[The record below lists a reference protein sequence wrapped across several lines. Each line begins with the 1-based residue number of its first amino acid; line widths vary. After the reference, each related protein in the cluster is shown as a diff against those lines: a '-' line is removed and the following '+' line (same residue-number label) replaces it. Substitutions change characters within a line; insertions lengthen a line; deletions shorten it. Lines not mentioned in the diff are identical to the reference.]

1 MPGPRPFPPYQQ
13 QRWENEKDISVVC
26 NKGHGRREKRTLRVT
41 PILEKYLDWPGA
53 VPVFPIHRLRQLPGK
68 TEQETVYGITSLA
81 PEEAN
86 AERWQGLV
94 RGHWGIE
101 NRLHWVRDMT
111 LGEDA
116 CRVRRGEAPQVLAAF
131 RHAVVHLL
139 EEVEA
144 ASKAAATR
152 YFTIHPRDALLL
164 VTGED
169 QEN

>member
-1 MPGPRPFPPYQQ
+1 M
-13 QRWENEKDISVVC
+13 
-26 NKGHGRREKRTLRVT
+26 T

-53 VPVFPIHRLRQLPGK
+53 VQVFQIHRVRVLADK

-86 AERWQGLV
+86 AERLQELV

-116 CRVRRGEAPQVLAAF
+116 CRVRRGDGPQLLAAF
-131 RHAVVHLL
+131 RNAVVHLL

-152 YFTIHPRDALLL
+152 HIAIHPRKALLL
-164 VTGED
+164 LTGEYR
-169 QEN
+169 EN

>member
-1 MPGPRPFPPYQQ
+1 
-13 QRWENEKDISVVC
+13 
-26 NKGHGRREKRTLRVT
+26 VT

-53 VPVFPIHRLRQLPGK
+53 VQVFQIHRVRHLPGK

-86 AERWQGLV
+86 AERLQGLV

-116 CRVRRGEAPQVLAAF
+116 CRVRGDAAQVLAAS
-131 RHAVVHLL
+131 RNAVIHLL

-152 YFTIHPRDALLL
+152 HFAIHPREALLL
-164 VTGED
+164 VTGEHG
-169 QEN
+169 EN

>member
-1 MPGPRPFPPYQQ
+1 
-13 QRWENEKDISVVC
+13 
-26 NKGHGRREKRTLRVT
+26 VT

-53 VPVFPIHRLRQLPGK
+53 VQVFQITRVRHLAGK
-68 TEQETVYGITSLA
+68 TEQETVFGITSLS
-81 PEEAN
+81 PEEA
-86 AERWQGLV
+86 AAHRLQGLV

-116 CRVRRGEAPQVLAAF
+116 CRVRRGEAAQVLAAF
-131 RHAVVHLL
+131 RNAVIHLL

-152 YFTIHPRDALLL
+152 HFAIHPRKALLL
-164 VTGED
+164 VTGEY